1 MNKLSIDPLVFN
13 SRANVDVLAAK
24 AEQSGTDLLEF
35 AKQLAQAANH
45 STKAPYAQFSVQR
58 IGFDEGAPTKGIVD
72 FAILHALMDKKEVAP
87 PETEVVEQEA
97 ANDAGPA
104 SAVATRHTP
113 AAKNDNDGAT
123 QGLSETST
131 IMFKESAP
139 GSPPQ
144 IHTAGHNDH
153 SETPRSAPRGKKIGV
168 VDSNIL
174 DFSFAVTKNP
184 HHIMTAACMLRTDT
198 TLKQENGAP
207 IYARSGRMGDIQDV
221 DSMPGIA
228 NFLFSWVHDNIPE
241 KDQPAFRENCKKLGL
256 VGGEPSIGFT
266 AQIA

>member
-24 AEQSGTDLLEF
+24 AEQSGTDLMEF
-35 AKQLAQAANH
+35 AKQLAEAANH
-45 STKAPYAQFSVQR
+45 STKAPYAKFSVQK
-58 IGFDEGAPTKGIVD
+58 IGFGEDAPSKGIVD
-72 FAILHALMDKKEVAP
+72 FAILHALMDKKEVAQP
-87 PETEVVEQEA
+87 QNDATDQEP
-97 ANDAGPA
+97 ANDTAP
-104 SAVATRHTP
+104 SPAVATRQTP
-113 AAKNDNDGAT
+113 AADNNTESNSISKA
-123 QGLSETST
+123 SAM
-131 IMFKESAP
+131 MFKESAP
-139 GSPPQ
+139 DKQDQLKTG
-144 IHTAGHNDH
+144 T
-153 SETPRSAPRGKKIGV
+153 SEKDNKDDTPGASSKAKKIGV
-168 VDSNIL
+168 VDTNIL

-198 TLKQENGAP
+198 ALKQENGAP
-207 IYARSGRMGDIQDV
+207 IYARSGNMGDIKDV
-221 DSMPGIA
+221 DSMAGVA